1 MKRYVDK
8 SFDSHLFY
16 EKLEVKCSCDGLG
29 IVKRE
34 DAFFSFQCTSCG
46 RRQQKERTYY
56 RYQINEMCDNCNR
69 HFRLD
74 IDDESQQHFK
84 VLNVTCSYCNHL
96 KQGTMQKI
104 NLKYQLEYSEIKNGI
119 EPYFGFPLYYQTS
132 FDGKVIWAYNRNH
145 LVYLIEYIDADI
157 RETIRVCQSGKAS
170 YFLPKFMTLA
180 KNRNQIVK
188 LLKRLLSEQENG
200 LEIVGIK

>member
-8 SFDSHLFY
+8 SFNYHSFY
-16 EKLEVKCSCDGLG
+16 ELEVKCCYCNGMG
-29 IVKRE
+29 IVKKDE
-34 DAFFSFQCTSCG
+34 NFFLFQCTTCG

-56 RYQINEMCDNCNR
+56 RYQINEMCNNCNR

-74 IDDESQQHFK
+74 IDDKTQQHFK
-84 VLNVTCSYCNHL
+84 ILNVTCPYCNHL

-104 NLKYQLEYSEIKNGI
+104 SLKYQLEYDEIKNGI

-145 LVYLIEYIDADI
+145 LLYLIDYIDADI
-157 RETIRVCQSGKAS
+157 RETTRISQSNKAS
-170 YFLPKFMTLA
+170 YFLPKFITLA

-188 LLKRLLSEQENG
+188 LLKRLL
-200 LEIVGIK
+200 